1 MADLCRAVVMR
12 EQKPW
17 IMGTRRYRKAV
28 DWGTTKLLEKQGDAG
43 GRQSSRVLKKA

>member
-43 GRQSSRVLKKA
+43 GRQSVES